1 MRRQADVDFKDG
13 VMRKE
18 YLCQVTVIEARNLKI
33 NNSTGMADP
42 FVRITVANL
51 PPQITNPLAEQT
63 SGAWNQSFTFT
74 GVSVDS
80 QIAKS

>member
-1 MRRQADVDFKDG
+1 MRRQLDVDSRETVIRKD
-13 VMRKE
+13 

-51 PPQITNPLAEQT
+51 PPQITNPLQERT
-63 SGAWNQSFTFT
+63 SGQWSQSFTFS
-74 GVSVDS
+74 GVP
-80 QIAKS
+80 ICYPA

>member
-1 MRRQADVDFKDG
+1 MRRQIDVDSRETVIRKD
-13 VMRKE
+13 

-51 PPQITNPLAEQT
+51 PPQITNPLEERT
-63 SGAWNQSFTFT
+63 SGQWSQSFTFT
-74 GVSVDS
+74 GVCLNNSV
-80 QIAKS
+80 IIK